1 MTGREYHFIRTVRAL
16 ITTGEFSFMLGLFNK
31 KKPNRQSARP
41 DPKVRAERL
50 LREYDRIFTGF
61 RNHPHISVKEVFG
74 TPPEKYHILFRVDGL
89 AQAGMSI
96 EAKNEHVVEITLTP
110 DYPNVQPVCK
120 PITSI
125 YHPNITAETI
135 DLRLIFTAQ
144 ATLADL
150 IVGIGQMIVFQKYS
164 IDDAINAGAGH
175 WAVRNTSMLP
185 LSTVDLQ
192 FAPSQDALDT
202 VPSIE
207 PAVNNAIREAASPLA
222 IKANKTENIVV
233 EDLGEETTPSPVAVS
248 IPAFEQPDD
257 RDKKTIKI
265 SKRDLR
271 CHTCGHKNG
280 KTANYCSSCGQKLAW
295 ERPGVKKAKTFFV
308 VSMIIVPIIVITA
321 GFFAVLLH
329 WDRVISSGIFPNQ
342 PPVSAQEKISR
353 EAPAPE
359 KETAIEVKPQLTP
372 KPNAEEPRPLHHA
385 NIKAPRKSDRPAAGR
400 KKSDNAFVKP
410 SPSIHTPQ
418 NSVHEAPAAHGAASH
433 QSSEQQLTEKINN
446 GLRLAKLYAGIG
458 SYDDAIAQFLD
469 VLMLDPKNQEAREGL
484 VKVRETK
491 KAALGK

>member
-1 MTGREYHFIRTVRAL
+1 MPGF
-16 ITTGEFSFMLGLFNK
+16 FNK
-31 KKPNRQSARP
+31 KKQNRLSARP

-50 LREYDRIFTGF
+50 LQEYDRIFTGF

-89 AQAGMSI
+89 AQTGMSI

-110 DYPNVQPVCK
+110 DYPSVQPVCK

-144 ATLADL
+144 ATLAEL

-164 IDDAINAGAGH
+164 TDDAINEGAGQ
-175 WAVRNTSMLP
+175 WVVRNTSMLP

-192 FAPSQDALDT
+192 VAPSQDAPDT
-202 VPSIE
+202 VPAIE
-207 PAVNNAIREAASPLA
+207 PAVNNAIREAATPSA

-248 IPAFEQPDD
+248 IPAVQKPDD
-257 RDKKTIKI
+257 LDKKTIRI

-280 KTANYCSSCGQKLAW
+280 KAANYCSSCGQKLAW

-308 VSMIIVPIIVITA
+308 VSMITVPIIVITA

-359 KETAIEVKPQLTP
+359 KETALEVKPRDTL

-385 NIKAPRKSDRPAAGR
+385 DIRAPRKSDRTAVSR
-400 KKSDNAFVKP
+400 KKSNNAFVKP
-410 SPSIHTPQ
+410 SPSIHMPENPAQ
-418 NSVHEAPAAHGAASH
+418 EAPAARGAVSH
-433 QSSEQQLTEKINN
+433 QSSERQMTEKINN

-484 VKVRETK
+484 VKVHETK

>member
-1 MTGREYHFIRTVRAL
+1 
-16 ITTGEFSFMLGLFNK
+16 MLGPFNK
-31 KKPNRQSARP
+31 KKQNRSSARP

-50 LREYDRIFTGF
+50 LQEYDRIFAGF
-61 RNHPHISVKEVFG
+61 RNHSHISVKEVFG
-74 TPPEKYHILFRVDGL
+74 TPPEKYHILFRIDGL
-89 AQAGMSI
+89 AQTGMSI

-120 PITSI
+120 PVTSI
-125 YHPNITAETI
+125 YHPNITAEGI
-135 DLRLIFTAQ
+135 DIRLVFSPQ
-144 ATLADL
+144 ATLAEL
-150 IVGIGQMIVFQKYS
+150 IIGIGQMIVFQKYS
-164 IDDAINAGAGH
+164 TDDAINTGAGQ
-175 WAVRNTSMLP
+175 WVVRNTSMLP

-192 FAPSQDALDT
+192 FAPSQDAPET
-202 VPSIE
+202 VPAIE
-207 PAVNNAIREAASPLA
+207 PTVETTIKEAASPPTV
-222 IKANKTENIVV
+222 KTENIVV
-233 EDLGEETTPSPVAVS
+233 EDLGEETTPTPVSVP
-248 IPAFEQPDD
+248 IPPLKPAEDLD
-257 RDKKTIKI
+257 NKTIRI

-271 CHTCGHKNG
+271 CHSCGHKNG

-308 VSMIIVPIIVITA
+308 VSMITVPIIVITA

-353 EAPAPE
+353 EEPMPE
-359 KETAIEVKPQLTP
+359 KETAMEVKPQVTP
-372 KPNAEEPRPLHHA
+372 KPKAEGPHPLHHA
-385 NIKAPRKSDRPAAGR
+385 DLRAPRKSDRPAVSR

-410 SPSIHTPQ
+410 SPSIHTPE
-418 NSVHEAPAAHGAASH
+418 NPAREAPAARGVASH
-433 QSSEQQLTEKINN
+433 QSSEQQLAEKINN
-446 GLRLAKLYAGIG
+446 GLKLANLYAGIG

-469 VLMLDPKNQEAREGL
+469 VLMLDPKNQEARDGL